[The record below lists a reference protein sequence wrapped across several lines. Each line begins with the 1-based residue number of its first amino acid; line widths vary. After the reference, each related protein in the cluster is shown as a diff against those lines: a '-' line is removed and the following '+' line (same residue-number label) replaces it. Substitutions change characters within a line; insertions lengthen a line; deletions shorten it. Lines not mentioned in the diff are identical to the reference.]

1 MAQEEETQPENL
13 KGDDL
18 LRAVKQPHMR
28 DDIPDFRVG
37 DTVDVEVI
45 IEDGEK
51 QRTQT
56 FRGTCIS
63 RKGSGTDEMFTVRK
77 MVQGEGVERIFPL
90 HSPSIKE
97 IRLVRRGKARRA
109 KLHYLR
115 DRRGKDTRIEEDFR
129 ARREDAEAAAEQSD
143 E

>member
-1 MAQEEETQPENL
+1 MAQEKTEPENL

-18 LRAVKQPHMR
+18 LRAVEQPHLR
-28 DDIPDFRVG
+28 DDIPEFRVG

-45 IEDGEK
+45 IEETDDK

-56 FRGTCIS
+56 FRGTCIA

-109 KLHYLR
+109 KLHFLR
-115 DRRGKDTRIEEDFR
+115 ERKGKATRIEEDFR
-129 ARREDAEAAAEQSD
+129 GREEGAEAAGGQAE

>member
-1 MAQEEETQPENL
+1 MAEEEAGQQQDL

-18 LRAVKQPHMR
+18 LNAVEDSYLR
-28 DDIPDFRVG
+28 DEIPDFGVG

-45 IEDGEK
+45 IESGENE
-51 QRTQT
+51 RTQT

-63 RKGSGTDEMFTVRK
+63 RKGSGTNEMFTVRK

-90 HSPSIKE
+90 HAPSVKD
-97 IRLVRRGKARRA
+97 IRIVRRGKANRA

-115 DRRGKDTRIEEDFR
+115 HRKGKATRVEEDFSTR
-129 ARREDAEAAAEQSD
+129 SEGQGEGQAE
-143 E
+143 

>member
-1 MAQEEETQPENL
+1 MDEEEQTQPENL

-18 LRAVKQPHMR
+18 LRAVKQPYLR

-109 KLHYLR
+109 KLHFLR
-115 DRRGKDTRIEEDFR
+115 DRKGKGTRVEEDFR
-129 ARREDAEAAAEQSD
+129 ARQGDAEAAAGSAGE
-143 E
+143 

>member
-1 MAQEEETQPENL
+1 MAEEEQTTQEDL

-18 LRAVKQPHMR
+18 LRAVEEPYLR
-28 DDIPDFRVG
+28 DDIPEFRVG

-56 FRGTCIS
+56 FRGTCIA
-63 RKGSGTDEMFTVRK
+63 RKGSGVDEMFTVRK

-90 HSPSIKE
+90 HSPNIKE
-97 IRLVRRGKARRA
+97 IRRVRRGKARRA
-109 KLHYLR
+109 KLHFLR
-115 DRRGKDTRIEEDFR
+115 ERKGKDTRVEEDFR
-129 ARREDAEAAAEQSD
+129 ARQEDAGAAGEQAAE
-143 E
+143 